1 MGSEVIVIGFGSN
14 HGDDAA
20 GWDVV
25 SRLDGVDAR
34 CVSDASILADLPR
47 ECEKLIL
54 VDACRGTGVHG
65 TIHRFEWPELP
76 AEIGPLTST
85 HGWGLASGLQLAD
98 CLRRLPNR
106 VVIFAV
112 EAGPAEPGSPPN
124 PEVAAAVPRLIEL
137 VRREIMNATP
147 TPDELLATPLLA
159 PLTDAE
165 AARLAATAVRETF
178 AAGTVIFRAGDPV
191 RRFWIV
197 ESGRV
202 AIEIYGPDRR
212 PRRLHTVEAGELLA
226 WSPLIGSSAMTATG
240 RVIEPATLLA
250 FDAGAVLALCESDTA
265 FGFRFMKN
273 LAKAIAARL
282 HSTRLQLLDAFHVEL
297 PTISEGSGL

>member
-1 MGSEVIVIGFGSN
+1 MGSEVLVIGLGSN
-14 HGDDAA
+14 HGDDAV

-25 SRLDGVDAR
+25 SRLNGVEAR
-34 CVSDASILADLPR
+34 CVSDPSVLAELPK
-47 ECEKLIL
+47 ECQKLIL
-54 VDACRGTGVHG
+54 VDACRGTGPPG
-65 TIHRFEWPELP
+65 TIHRFEWPNLP
-76 AEIGPLTST
+76 AEIGQPTST
-85 HGWGLASGLQLAD
+85 HGWGLATGLQLAD
-98 CLRRLPNR
+98 CLRRLPKR
-106 VVIFAV
+106 VVIFTV
-112 EAGPAEPGSPPN
+112 EAGPAEPGCPPT
-124 PEVAAAVPRLIEL
+124 PEVAAAVSQLVEL

-165 AARLAATAVRETF
+165 AARLAATAVRESF
-178 AAGTVIFRAGDPV
+178 GAGAVIFRAGDPV

-212 PRRLHTVEAGELLA
+212 ARRLHTVEPGELLA

-240 RVIEPATLLA
+240 RAIEPATLIA
-250 FDAGAVLALCESDTA
+250 FDAAAVLALCESDTA

-273 LAKAIAARL
+273 LAKAVAARL
-282 HSTRLQLLDAFHVEL
+282 HSSRLQLLDAFHVEL
-297 PTISEGSGL
+297 PTIPEGSGL